1 MEKIEKLF
9 THLDGQS
16 ASISEELNVT
26 YLDGLLSALNDLL
39 DGNHQVFLE
48 DASKEDIRKAIQ
60 LAILKGMRKNVQPN
74 HQMTPDSLG
83 FLVGYFVEQF
93 FEKTLAEQKQ
103 ITVLDPTI
111 GTGNLMLTVM
121 NHLDGKI
128 EGAGVEI
135 DELLIQLAAAAGD
148 LQQQPIALYRQDALQ
163 NLMVEPVDGVVCDLP
178 IGFYPDTE
186 FAENF
191 EIHSEDGMTFAHHL
205 LIEQSMNYTKDG
217 GYLFFLVPNN
227 LFESEQA
234 PLLYSY
240 VQKHAWI
247 QAVVQLPENLF
258 KQKEMGKSLFILQ
271 KKVEGGKAVKD
282 VLLAKV
288 PKLDNIPALESFFV
302 QVQKWKKEEKK

>member
-26 YLDGLLSALNDLL
+26 YLDGLLSSLNDLL
-39 DGNHQVFLE
+39 DGNHQEFLE
-48 DASKEDIRKAIQ
+48 DTSKEDIRKAIQ

-93 FEKTLAEQKQ
+93 FEKTIAEQKQ
-103 ITVLDPTI
+103 ITILDPTI

>member
-39 DGNHQVFLE
+39 DGNHQEFLE

-271 KKVEGGKAVKD
+271 KKVDGGKAVKD

>member
-1 MEKIEKLF
+1 MEKIENLF

-16 ASISEELNVT
+16 ASVSEEFNVT
-26 YLDGLLSALNDLL
+26 YLDGLLSTLNDLL
-39 DGNHQVFLE
+39 DGNHQEFLE
-48 DASKEDIRKAIQ
+48 DATKEDIRKAIQ

-186 FAENF
+186 YAEKF

>member
-1 MEKIEKLF
+1 
-9 THLDGQS
+9 
-16 ASISEELNVT
+16 
-26 YLDGLLSALNDLL
+26 
-39 DGNHQVFLE
+39 GNHQEFLE
-48 DASKEDIRKAIQ
+48 DATKEDIRKAIQ

-83 FLVGYFVEQF
+83 FLAGYFVEQF

-186 FAENF
+186 YAEKF

>member
-39 DGNHQVFLE
+39 DGNHQEFLE

>member
-1 MEKIEKLF
+1 MEKIENIF
-9 THLDGQS
+9 TYLDEQS
-16 ASISEELNVT
+16 KKVSKEFDVT
-26 YLDGLLSALNDLL
+26 YLDGLLSTLTQLVEEPESSIL
-39 DGNHQVFLE
+39 KEV
-48 DASKEDIRKAIQ
+48 SKEQVRKAIQ
-60 LAILKGMRKNVQPN
+60 LALLKGMRKNVQPN

-93 FEKTLAEQKQ
+93 FEKQLKEQEKVTL
-103 ITVLDPTI
+103 LDPTI
-111 GTGNLMLTVM
+111 GTGNLMMTVM

-128 EGAGVEI
+128 EGIGVEI
-135 DELLIQLAAAAGD
+135 DELLIQLVAVSAD
-148 LQQQPIALYRQDALQ
+148 LQEQPVALYRQDALQ
-163 NLMVEPVDGVVCDLP
+163 HLLIDPVDGVICDLP
-178 IGFYPDTE
+178 VGYYPDTE
-186 FAENF
+186 YAENF
-191 EIHSEDGMTFAHHL
+191 EIHKEDGMTYAHHL
-205 LIEQSMNYTKDG
+205 LIEQSMNHTKDG

-271 KKVEGGKAVKD
+271 KKKEGEQAVKD

-288 PKLDNIPALESFFV
+288 PRLDNIQALETFFARV
-302 QVQKWKKEEKK
+302 QNWKKEEKK

>member
-39 DGNHQVFLE
+39 DGNHQEFLE

-128 EGAGVEI
+128 EGVGVEI

-271 KKVEGGKAVKD
+271 KKVDGGKAVKD

>member
-39 DGNHQVFLE
+39 DGNHQEFLE

-93 FEKTLAEQKQ
+93 FEKTLAEKNQ

-271 KKVEGGKAVKD
+271 KKVDGGKAVKD